1 MGLDIKTLFVAD
13 VGVLFM
19 TAGVSFY
26 LWRQYRDIVGLLWW
40 SFATATEGAGLLLLG
55 LFGPVPPPAVG
66 IPAATLL
73 VAGFLMVWE
82 SMRRFNGRPAAKG
95 RLVVLILAFAA
106 VLGAAVFMGADL
118 RQRASLLML
127 AMALCAAASAWEVT
141 FGASTALRSR
151 FALTAVFSVIA
162 AVLARRAI
170 LTGLLSSDEAVT
182 SFTDLLGDGM
192 PLINSIGMLCLC
204 VGLVMMANE
213 RAGGRYRRLALTD
226 ELTGLP
232 NRRFFLEQGGRLSRR
247 AELDRSIACVLM
259 MDIDYFARVNERYG
273 HAGGDQALVAFAGLL
288 QQHMRPTDVVGRY
301 GGEEFCALL
310 MGTATE
316 DAARIAERLRA
327 AVAGLIVD
335 LGDQAVEF
343 TVSIGV
349 APLRDC
355 DLAAAIRN
363 ADAALYR
370 AKARGRNQVAAG
382 EGDMPDPSGAMEARL
397 RIIG

>member
-1 MGLDIKTLFVAD
+1 MGLDIKTLFMAD

-40 SFATATEGAGLLLLG
+40 SFATVTEGAGLLLLG

-73 VAGFLMVWE
+73 VAGFLLVWE

-95 RLVVLILAFAA
+95 RVVVLILAFAA

-127 AMALCAAASAWEVT
+127 AMALCAVASAWEVT

-170 LTGLLSSDEAVT
+170 LTGLLSPDEAVT

-232 NRRFFLEQGGRLSRR
+232 NRRFFIEQGGRLSRR
-247 AELDRSIACVLM
+247 AEVDRSCVLM
-259 MDIDYFARVNERYG
+259 MDLDYFAAVNERYG
-273 HAGGDQALVAFAGLL
+273 HAGGDQALIAFAALL
-288 QQHMRPTDVVGRY
+288 RQHVRPTDVVGRY

-316 DAARIAERLRA
+316 EAARIAERLRA
-327 AVAGLIVD
+327 AVAGLVVD

-349 APLRDC
+349 SPLRDC

-382 EGDMPDPSGAMEARL
+382 EGDMPDPTGAMEARV